1 MVARDT
7 SGGGYTKEIVSSSG
21 MYGGVLV
28 EKNGAAGNMLVWIDE
43 PRQVILTLEGILSPQ
58 DMMHIAENVKLS
70 EPTN

>member
-1 MVARDT
+1 
-7 SGGGYTKEIVSSSG
+7 
-21 MYGGVLV
+21 MYGELFV

-70 EPTN
+70 DSTN